1 MEENVKLERIKK
13 SCSTGVKVTNVI
25 FVIAVVCSII
35 CLIIITLIAK
45 NGEAFE
51 EWVRRGIESGHIT
64 TESSVGEVSAFSISV
79 INPEN
84 MHSDVRAIRE
94 MLQTRPYSV
103 IFIVY
108 CAVGCLMLIV
118 LAVVMKLIGSVFKII
133 REEDNPFTEKAI
145 RRIVKVMI
153 AVSIVMFFT
162 PGSIFGIL
170 GLVITWV
177 VRTILDYGRML
188 QIQADETL

>member
-1 MEENVKLERIKK
+1 M
-13 SCSTGVKVTNVI
+13 
-25 FVIAVVCSII
+25 
-35 CLIIITLIAK
+35 
-45 NGEAFE
+45 
-51 EWVRRGIESGHIT
+51 
-64 TESSVGEVSAFSISV
+64 
-79 INPEN
+79 
-84 MHSDVRAIRE
+84 
-94 MLQTRPYSV
+94 
-103 IFIVY
+103 
-108 CAVGCLMLIV
+108 
-118 LAVVMKLIGSVFKII
+118 FKII